1 MNKVSTW
8 NVSTWVKWFITRVLE
23 KVLSIRVCTV
33 MKLNILCVF
42 TSLLFLASRVSAVKL
57 KKDGSSP
64 TKLGPIAQAIID
76 SSITTGNKASSYDYN
91 NTLLKKYDFSQNEK
105 KRLEALGL
113 KRRTK
118 EAVFNALKWAAE
130 DDRKAARTLEQAAA
144 ERKAETEEKAKKKK
158 ASTDPTVEK
167 KKKSIN
173 STPKTTNETPK
184 VIGHFEKL
192 KWYIGALAVSIFG
205 LALYFIWNFEW
216 ESDEDSVDL

>member
-1 MNKVSTW
+1 M
-8 NVSTWVKWFITRVLE
+8 STWVKYSITRVFE
-23 KVLSIRVCTV
+23 KVLSICVFTV
-33 MKLNILCVF
+33 MKLNINLVL
-42 TSLLFLASRVSAVKL
+42 TSLLFLASSVSAVKL

-76 SSITTGNKASSYDYN
+76 SSITTGNKAGSYDYN
-91 NTLLKKYDFSQNEK
+91 NNLLKKYDFSQNEK

-118 EAVFNALKWAAE
+118 EAVLNALKWAAE

-144 ERKAETEEKAKKKK
+144 ERKAEKEKKAKRKKAKRKK
-158 ASTDPTVEK
+158 ASTVEK
-167 KKKSIN
+167 KKN
-173 STPKTTNETPK
+173 SMPPKTNETPK
-184 VIGHFEKL
+184 VIGHFENF
-192 KWYIGALAVSIFG
+192 KWYIGALAVSLFG